1 MTSTNLDQIIR
12 KHALKNAFDF
22 GKASAGS
29 VVGKVIGEAPDCKA
43 DMKGTMQKINA
54 IVLEVNKLSKE
65 TIETELKN
73 YHFEEKK
80 KEEKKEL
87 EIEGAET
94 GKVITRF
101 APEPSGYS
109 HIGHAKALCLV
120 NEITRNYQGKLVL
133 RFDDTNPEKES
144 QEYVEGIKEGIN
156 WLGIKWDKENYT
168 SDNIPKIYEYAEKLI
183 SKENAYICTC
193 SQKEI
198 SKLREEMTPCPCRE
212 LKVNDNLL
220 RWKDMFNG
228 KYNEG
233 DAILRFRGD
242 LTCLNTVMRDPALAR
257 IIVAKHYRQGQKY
270 RVWPGYDLAVCIMD
284 LIEGTTHPMRSKE
297 YELRDELYQAIFSA
311 LDLVAPKMIGFSRLA
326 IKGAPIS
333 KRLLVPL
340 VKEGKVLGWD
350 DPRLP
355 TLIALRRRGI
365 LPEAIK
371 NFVLSFGL
379 SKVESEPT
387 WERLLVENRKLI
399 DPVARHYFFVKD
411 PLKVKIKSEKET
423 EVKIKL
429 HPSKDYGFRS
439 VKVKNVVYVSESDTK
454 GLRKNEIFRLKDLFN
469 VKIVKTGK
477 EIEVEKQEDAMVEKK
492 IQWVSEEE
500 KVNCEIMIPKDLIDE
515 KENYIPDSLEIVK
528 GFCEKGCIG
537 LEVGEVIQFERF
549 GFCRL
554 DKKEKNKLI
563 FVWSC

>member
-12 KHALKNAFDF
+12 KHALKNAHDF

-29 VVGKVIGEAPDCKA
+29 VVGKVIGEVPDCKT

-54 IVLEVNKLSKE
+54 IVSEINKLSKE
-65 TIETELKN
+65 AVEEELKN

-87 EIEGAET
+87 EVEGAEI
-94 GKVITRF
+94 GKVVTRF

-144 QEYVEGIKEGIN
+144 QEYVEGIKEGIT
-156 WLGIKWDKENYT
+156 WLGIKWDEENYT
-168 SDNIPKIYEYAEKLI
+168 SDHIQEIYEYAEKLI
-183 SKENAYICTC
+183 SKEKAYVCTC
-193 SQKEI
+193 KQETI
-198 SKLREEMTPCPCRE
+198 SKLREEMKPCACHG
-212 LKVNDNLL
+212 LKPKDNLL
-220 RWKDMFNG
+220 RWKDMLNG

-233 DAILRFRGD
+233 DAILRFRGN
-242 LTCLNTVMRDPALAR
+242 LSALNTVMRDPMLAR
-257 IIVAKHYRQGQKY
+257 IIIAKHYRQAEKY

-297 YELRDELYQAIFSA
+297 YELRDELYQAIFTA
-311 LDLVAPKMIGFSRLA
+311 LDLIAPKMIGFSRLA

-355 TLIALRRRGI
+355 TLVALRRRGI
-365 LPEAIK
+365 IPQAIK

-387 WERLLVENRKLI
+387 WERLLVENKKLI
-399 DPVARHYFFVKD
+399 EPTSKHYFFVSNPVKM
-411 PLKVKIKSEKET
+411 KIKNAKET
-423 EVKIKL
+423 DVKIKL
-429 HPSKDYGFRS
+429 HPSADYGFREI
-439 VKVKNVVYVSESDTK
+439 KVNDTLYISSSDAESLK
-454 GLRKNEIFRLKDLFN
+454 KNEIFRLKDLSN
-469 VKIVKTGK
+469 AKLITSEK
-477 EIEVEKQEDAMVEKK
+477 ELTVEQMPDAMVEKK
-492 IQWVSEEE
+492 IQWVSEES
-500 KVNCEIMIPKDLIDE
+500 KIDCEIMVPKELVDE
-515 KENYIPDSLEIVK
+515 NKNYIPNSLEIVK
-528 GFCEKGCIG
+528 GYCESDCMNLDIG
-537 LEVGEVIQFERF
+537 DMIQFERF

-554 DKKEKNKLI
+554 DKKEKDKLI
-563 FVWSC
+563 FIFTC